1 MQSCGR
7 SSNRSRNEDRP
18 LRFAGLLIS
27 ARKLLQVGAR
37 RQTIRRMFGER
48 IRMVRTYRSES
59 WCRPGL

>member
-1 MQSCGR
+1 M
-7 SSNRSRNEDRP
+7 
-18 LRFAGLLIS
+18 RFAGLLIS